1 MRQEICLFSGKL
13 WQKNTIYMNINNV
26 DNSNVGNSNLRS
38 AAADG
43 ASTLTSGATSAD
55 HSTYMPVVQVKMN
68 DTESVHALLDTG
80 SSNPF
85 CSQKLI
91 DKLGDDGIYQKL
103 DVSTLSDSVSKNSK
117 LVQLDVVSKDGSL
130 MKLSGVFVVDNIP
143 MKSAESDV
151 HMFDH
156 LKALSSGH
164 LVIRIQLTYLL
175 DKITVRLLCDLRS
188 VKTSLVN
195 HLL

>member
-55 HSTYMPVVQVKMN
+55 HSTYMPVVQVKVN
-68 DTESVHALLDTG
+68 DAESVYALFDTG

-85 CSQKLI
+85 CSQQLI
-91 DKLGDDGIYQKL
+91 DKLGVDGIYQKL
-103 DVSTLSDSVSKNSK
+103 NVITLSDSKNSK
-117 LVQLDVVSKDGSL
+117 LVQLDVVSKNGSP
-130 MKLSGVFVVDNIP
+130 MKLSGVFVVGNIP
-143 MKSAESDV
+143 MKSVEIDV

-188 VKTSLVN
+188 VKASLVN